1 MAHYLYFSMYCITQK
16 AMGKV
21 RLENI
26 NKKYLSNKDKSKK
39 ATAVEFRI
47 IEDKRDLSLLS
58 WIAAK
63 GTKKGFERAKRI
75 ANEVIIVQNGKLIRK
90 RSGKPYQVISK
101 IEERRVVVGKTTS
114 L

>member
-1 MAHYLYFSMYCITQK
+1 MYCITQK

-47 IEDKRDLSLLS
+47 IEDKRDLS
-58 WIAAK
+58 I
-63 GTKKGFERAKRI
+63 
-75 ANEVIIVQNGKLIRK
+75 KLDCR
-90 RSGKPYQVISK
+90 
-101 IEERRVVVGKTTS
+101 
-114 L
+114 